1 MNAKAIF
8 EKTFG
13 GLSREYYF
21 REFIFGLIFVV
32 LFFYPYYVKGMTIP
46 PIGVILTAILSQILY
61 PYSRF
66 VYHSTTD
73 FIFGNNM
80 FIVNAFLMLI
90 LKVVMMMICCDF
102 CRTNRA
108 FVPLLSSYKRREKI
122 GSRRTISPRYR
133 WTTIKRGKSLFFHVF
148 YYCIFL

>member
-1 MNAKAIF
+1 MNTKAIF

-21 REFIFGLIFVV
+21 REFIFGLIFVI

-46 PIGVILTAILSQILY
+46 PIGVILIAILSQIFY

-66 VYHSTTD
+66 VYHSMMD

-80 FIVNAFLMLI
+80 FVVNAFLMLI
-90 LKVVMMMICCDF
+90 LKFLIMMICWF
-102 CRTNRA
+102 FA
-108 FVPLLSSYKRREKI
+108 IFIAPIGLLYLYYHHTKEEKKLQAEEEN
-122 GSRRTISPRYR
+122 TQNPDEE
-133 WTTIKRGKSLFFHVF
+133 T
-148 YYCIFL
+148 

>member
-66 VYHSTTD
+66 VYHSITD

-80 FIVNAFLMLI
+80 FIVNAFPMLI
-90 LKVVMMMICCDF
+90 LKFLMMICWF
-102 CRTNRA
+102 FA
-108 FVPLLSSYKRREKI
+108 IFIAPIGLLYLYYHHTKEEK
-122 GSRRTISPRYR
+122 
-133 WTTIKRGKSLFFHVF
+133 KLEAE
-148 YYCIFL
+148 

>member
-32 LFFYPYYVKGMTIP
+32 LFFYPYYAKGMTIP

-66 VYHSTTD
+66 VYHSIAD

-90 LKVVMMMICCDF
+90 LKFLMMICWF
-102 CRTNRA
+102 FA
-108 FVPLLSSYKRREKI
+108 IFVAPIGLLYLYYHHTKEEKNWKQKNNLAKI
-122 GSRRTISPRYR
+122 
-133 WTTIKRGKSLFFHVF
+133 
-148 YYCIFL
+148 

>member
-1 MNAKAIF
+1 MNTKAIF

-21 REFIFGLIFVV
+21 REFIFGLIFVI

-46 PIGVILTAILSQILY
+46 PIGVFLTAILSQILY

-66 VYHSTTD
+66 VYHSVMD

-80 FIVNAFLMLI
+80 FVVNAFLMLI
-90 LKVVMMMICCDF
+90 LKFLMMMICWF
-102 CRTNRA
+102 FA
-108 FVPLLSSYKRREKI
+108 IFIAPIGLLYLYYHHTKEEKKLQAEEEN
-122 GSRRTISPRYR
+122 TQNPDEE
-133 WTTIKRGKSLFFHVF
+133 T
-148 YYCIFL
+148 

>member
-32 LFFYPYYVKGMTIP
+32 LFFYPYYAKGMTIP
-46 PIGVILTAILSQILY
+46 PIGVTLTAILSQILY

-66 VYHSTTD
+66 VYHSVMD

-80 FIVNAFLMLI
+80 FVVNAFLMLI
-90 LKVVMMMICCDF
+90 LKFLMMMICWF
-102 CRTNRA
+102 FA
-108 FVPLLSSYKRREKI
+108 IFIAPIGLLYLYYHHTKEEKKLQAEEENAQN
-122 GSRRTISPRYR
+122 PDEE
-133 WTTIKRGKSLFFHVF
+133 K
-148 YYCIFL
+148 

>member
-32 LFFYPYYVKGMTIP
+32 LFFYPYYAKGMTIP

-66 VYHSTTD
+66 VYHSITD

-80 FIVNAFLMLI
+80 FIVNVFLMLI
-90 LKVVMMMICCDF
+90 LKFLMMMICWF
-102 CRTNRA
+102 FA
-108 FVPLLSSYKRREKI
+108 IFVAPIGLLYLYYHQAEEQ
-122 GSRRTISPRYR
+122 SRQDIDEQQ
-133 WTTIKRGKSLFFHVF
+133 
-148 YYCIFL
+148 

>member
-21 REFIFGLIFVV
+21 REFIFGLIFVI

-66 VYHSTTD
+66 VYHSVMD

-80 FIVNAFLMLI
+80 FVVNAFLMLI
-90 LKVVMMMICCDF
+90 LKFLIMMICWF
-102 CRTNRA
+102 FA
-108 FVPLLSSYKRREKI
+108 IFIAPIGLLYLYYHHTKEEKKLQAEEEN
-122 GSRRTISPRYR
+122 TQNPDEE
-133 WTTIKRGKSLFFHVF
+133 K
-148 YYCIFL
+148 

>member
-32 LFFYPYYVKGMTIP
+32 LFFYPYYAKGMTIP

-66 VYHSTTD
+66 VYHSVMD

-80 FIVNAFLMLI
+80 FVVNAFLMLI
-90 LKVVMMMICCDF
+90 LKFLMMMICWF
-102 CRTNRA
+102 FA
-108 FVPLLSSYKRREKI
+108 IFIAPIGLLYLYYHHTKEEKKLQAEEENAQN
-122 GSRRTISPRYR
+122 PDEE
-133 WTTIKRGKSLFFHVF
+133 K
-148 YYCIFL
+148 

>member
-32 LFFYPYYVKGMTIP
+32 LFFYPYYTKEMTIP

-66 VYHSTTD
+66 VYHSITD
-73 FIFGNNM
+73 FIFENNM
-80 FIVNAFLMLI
+80 FILNAFLMLI
-90 LKVVMMMICCDF
+90 LKFLMMMICWF
-102 CRTNRA
+102 FA
-108 FVPLLSSYKRREKI
+108 IFIAPIGLLYLYYHHTKEEKKLEAEEQ
-122 GSRRTISPRYR
+122 SRQDIDEQQ
-133 WTTIKRGKSLFFHVF
+133 
-148 YYCIFL
+148 

>member
-32 LFFYPYYVKGMTIP
+32 LFFYPYYAKGMTIP
-46 PIGVILTAILSQILY
+46 LIGVILTAILSQILY

-66 VYHSTTD
+66 VYHSVMD

-80 FIVNAFLMLI
+80 FVVNAFLMLI
-90 LKVVMMMICCDF
+90 LKFLMMMICWF
-102 CRTNRA
+102 FA
-108 FVPLLSSYKRREKI
+108 IFIAPIGLLYLYYHHTKEEKKLQAEEENAQN
-122 GSRRTISPRYR
+122 PDEE
-133 WTTIKRGKSLFFHVF
+133 K
-148 YYCIFL
+148 

>member
-21 REFIFGLIFVV
+21 REFIFGLIFVI

-46 PIGVILTAILSQILY
+46 PIGVFLTAILSQILY

-66 VYHSTTD
+66 VYHSVMD

-80 FIVNAFLMLI
+80 FVVNAFLMLI
-90 LKVVMMMICCDF
+90 LKFLMMMICWF
-102 CRTNRA
+102 FA
-108 FVPLLSSYKRREKI
+108 IFIAPIGLLYLYYHHTKEEKKLQAEEEN
-122 GSRRTISPRYR
+122 TQNPDEE
-133 WTTIKRGKSLFFHVF
+133 T
-148 YYCIFL
+148 

>member
-32 LFFYPYYVKGMTIP
+32 LFFYPYYAKGMTIP

-66 VYHSTTD
+66 VYHSVMD

-80 FIVNAFLMLI
+80 FVVNAFLMLI
-90 LKVVMMMICCDF
+90 LKFLMMMICWF
-102 CRTNRA
+102 FA
-108 FVPLLSSYKRREKI
+108 IFIAPIGLLQLYYHHTKEEKKLQAEEENAQN
-122 GSRRTISPRYR
+122 PDEE
-133 WTTIKRGKSLFFHVF
+133 K
-148 YYCIFL
+148 

>member
-8 EKTFG
+8 EKTFS

-32 LFFYPYYVKGMTIP
+32 LFFYPYYTKGMTIP

-66 VYHSTTD
+66 VYHSITD

-80 FIVNAFLMLI
+80 FIVNAFPMLI
-90 LKVVMMMICCDF
+90 LKFLMMICWF
-102 CRTNRA
+102 FA
-108 FVPLLSSYKRREKI
+108 IFIAPIGLLYLYYHHTKEEK
-122 GSRRTISPRYR
+122 
-133 WTTIKRGKSLFFHVF
+133 KLEAE
-148 YYCIFL
+148 

>member
-21 REFIFGLIFVV
+21 REFIFGLIFVA
-32 LFFYPYYVKGMTIP
+32 LFFYPYYAKGMTIP

-66 VYHSTTD
+66 VYHSITD

-90 LKVVMMMICCDF
+90 LKFLMMICWF
-102 CRTNRA
+102 FA
-108 FVPLLSSYKRREKI
+108 IFIAPIGLLYLYLSSHKRREKI

-133 WTTIKRGKSLFFHVF
+133 
-148 YYCIFL
+148 

>member
-21 REFIFGLIFVV
+21 REFVFGLIFVV
-32 LFFYPYYVKGMTIP
+32 LFFYPYYAKGMTIP

-66 VYHSTTD
+66 VYHSVMD

-90 LKVVMMMICCDF
+90 LKFLMMMICWF
-102 CRTNRA
+102 FA
-108 FVPLLSSYKRREKI
+108 IFIAPIGLLYLYYHHTKEEKKLQAEEEN
-122 GSRRTISPRYR
+122 TQN
-133 WTTIKRGKSLFFHVF
+133 TDEEK
-148 YYCIFL
+148 